1 MFISS
6 WSGIS
11 FPIVK
16 FENDDNIFAS
26 LNKQKVPD
34 MQSDDERFI
43 NIEMALANV
52 EKMLDDL
59 NQVIIEQGKMIE
71 KLSLQNQYLM
81 NLAENDT
88 VKPQSEETPP
98 PHY

>member
-1 MFISS
+1 M
-6 WSGIS
+6 
-11 FPIVK
+11 
-16 FENDDNIFAS
+16 
-26 LNKQKVPD
+26 NKQKVPD
-34 MQSDDERFI
+34 MQPDDERFI

-52 EKMLDDL
+52 ERMLDDL

-81 NLAENDT
+81 NLAESDT

>member
-1 MFISS
+1 M
-6 WSGIS
+6 
-11 FPIVK
+11 
-16 FENDDNIFAS
+16 
-26 LNKQKVPD
+26 NKQKVPD
-34 MQSDDERFI
+34 MQPDDERFI

-52 EKMLDDL
+52 ERMLDDL

-71 KLSLQNQYLM
+71 KLSMQNQYLM

>member
-1 MFISS
+1 M
-6 WSGIS
+6 
-11 FPIVK
+11 
-16 FENDDNIFAS
+16 
-26 LNKQKVPD
+26 NKQKVPD
-34 MQSDDERFI
+34 MQPDDERFI

-52 EKMLDDL
+52 ERMLDDL

-71 KLSLQNQYLM
+71 KLSLQNQYRM
-81 NLAENDT
+81 NLAESDT

>member
-1 MFISS
+1 M
-6 WSGIS
+6 
-11 FPIVK
+11 
-16 FENDDNIFAS
+16 
-26 LNKQKVPD
+26 NKQKVPD
-34 MQSDDERFI
+34 MQPDDERFI

-52 EKMLDDL
+52 ERMLDDL

-71 KLSLQNQYLM
+71 KLSMQNQYLM
-81 NLAENDT
+81 NLAESDT

>member
-1 MFISS
+1 M
-6 WSGIS
+6 
-11 FPIVK
+11 
-16 FENDDNIFAS
+16 
-26 LNKQKVPD
+26 NKQKVPD

>member
-1 MFISS
+1 M
-6 WSGIS
+6 
-11 FPIVK
+11 
-16 FENDDNIFAS
+16 
-26 LNKQKVPD
+26 NKQKVPD
-34 MQSDDERFI
+34 MQPDDERFI

-81 NLAENDT
+81 NLAENDE

>member
-1 MFISS
+1 M
-6 WSGIS
+6 
-11 FPIVK
+11 
-16 FENDDNIFAS
+16 
-26 LNKQKVPD
+26 NKQKVSD

-81 NLAENDT
+81 NLAENDA

>member
-1 MFISS
+1 M
-6 WSGIS
+6 
-11 FPIVK
+11 
-16 FENDDNIFAS
+16 
-26 LNKQKVPD
+26 NKQKVSD